1 LFQLAQTNSSS
12 HPLGDLSKIIFSQPV
27 VQRNFSPLCHYPD
40 EKPGWHEF
48 QLHASTFARFSKQ
61 KQRSRAPARELEASS

>member
-1 LFQLAQTNSSS
+1 VNSDGPKKENAESTTVTS
-12 HPLGDLSKIIFSQPV
+12 FLNDSAKPEVSAA
-27 VQRNFSPLCHYPD
+27 LCHQPD